1 MSNLIRMVYAST
13 SSNPIETANGA
24 VPRDVGRILM
34 QSRKNNPSR
43 QIGGVLYFSNN
54 FFFQCLEGD
63 QQEVDDLYRKL
74 ADDPRHT
81 HLQTLSV
88 KRVEQRLFLDW
99 SMKYVALDHQVQQ
112 ILRQHGLNS
121 FNPYEF
127 NAAMIDSML
136 GLFVRA
142 RDMTA
147 SSDQQHASAGAVPRP
162 GLLSR
167 LFGRKRAA

>member
-13 SSNPIETANGA
+13 SSNPIETDNGA

-43 QIGGVLYFSNN
+43 QLGGVLYFSNN

-63 QQEVDDLYRKL
+63 QQEIDHLYRKL

-88 KRVEQRLFLDW
+88 KRVQQRLFSDW

-112 ILRQHGLNS
+112 ILRQHGQNR

-127 NAAMIDSML
+127 NEAMIDSML

-142 RDMTA
+142 RDITA
-147 SSDQQHASAGAVPRP
+147 GADQQHTSAGAIPRP